1 MNYYFVFLL
10 QAMLPLAILCGCHFH
25 HSQKK
30 MNLKLLLWISFLG
43 LCLGVLLAFH
53 YPKGQQAI
61 LILNTAFLTSLI
73 LFYLTQFFTSTKSG
87 HFFQFFQFILC
98 TIASY
103 RWAKDPNISAITNTD
118 VINTDFILHL
128 SAVAFAFI
136 FCVFIAIWLYI
147 LLNQTQNHQRT
158 TIFRLI
164 LTTLM
169 ILILIMPLIGELL
182 LNLMKLQL
190 LALTKERLGFVA
202 KSINLS
208 SYFNFI
214 SGLILFLCINF
225 FIIKVHHT
233 RKRAVYFEQDPIE
246 KRKKIAF
253 MRNSNRTIIWG
264 LIAVLTIIGSQLY
277 WNNIASKPPQL
288 SEAITV
294 TLDQN
299 NNIRIPI
306 EQVKDGKLHRFVW
319 TASDG
324 KAVRFFIINKS
335 NKTLN
340 FAAVFD
346 ACILCGDQGYVMEGE
361 QVICIGCGV
370 RMFIPSIGK
379 AGGCNPVPI
388 ENWQQTESEIVI
400 HRKNLEAGLNYF
412 STIVELNV
420 IDPIDGTK
428 LKNTTA
434 EFKYNYDHTTYF
446 FASEKNLNLFR
457 DNPEK
462 YLPQMEKK

>member
-1 MNYYFVFLL
+1 
-10 QAMLPLAILCGCHFH
+10 
-25 HSQKK
+25 
-30 MNLKLLLWISFLG
+30 
-43 LCLGVLLAFH
+43 
-53 YPKGQQAI
+53 
-61 LILNTAFLTSLI
+61 
-73 LFYLTQFFTSTKSG
+73 
-87 HFFQFFQFILC
+87 
-98 TIASY
+98 
-103 RWAKDPNISAITNTD
+103 
-118 VINTDFILHL
+118 
-128 SAVAFAFI
+128 
-136 FCVFIAIWLYI
+136 
-147 LLNQTQNHQRT
+147 
-158 TIFRLI
+158 
-164 LTTLM
+164 
-169 ILILIMPLIGELL
+169 MPLNRHNYRKPLL
-182 LNLMKLQL
+182 
-190 LALTKERLGFVA
+190 
-202 KSINLS
+202 
-208 SYFNFI
+208 FN
-214 SGLILFLCINF
+214 
-225 FIIKVHHT
+225 
-233 RKRAVYFEQDPIE
+233 
-246 KRKKIAF
+246 
-253 MRNSNRTIIWG
+253 
-264 LIAVLTIIGSQLY
+264 
-277 WNNIASKPPQL
+277 
-288 SEAITV
+288 
-294 TLDQN
+294 QN

-319 TASDG
+319 IASDG